1 MNAREM
7 LAGFLLILVGVI
19 LAATL
24 TSIGGRIVI
33 ITIIVLAVVGI
44 WVRFRQGQRQM
55 RGERS

>member
-24 TSIGGRIVI
+24 TSIV
-33 ITIIVLAVVGI
+33 VLAVVGI